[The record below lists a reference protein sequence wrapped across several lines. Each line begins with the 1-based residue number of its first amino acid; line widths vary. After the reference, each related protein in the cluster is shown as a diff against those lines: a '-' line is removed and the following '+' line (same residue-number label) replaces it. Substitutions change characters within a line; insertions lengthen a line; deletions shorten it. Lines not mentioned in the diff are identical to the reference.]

1 MDAPDNDLPL
11 HGRGAASCPTRAVL
25 NRVGDQW
32 SLLVIF
38 MLEEGALRFGAL
50 RKKIEGVSPRV
61 LTQTLRALERDG
73 LVTRTAFA
81 TIPPRVDY
89 AITDL
94 GLSLA
99 AAMRPVS
106 LWAER
111 NEGRIDAAR
120 KLFDA
125 RDVAKVA

>member
-1 MDAPDNDLPL
+1 MDAVDGDLPL
-11 HGRGAASCPTRAVL
+11 FGRGTASCPTRAIL

-38 MLEEGALRFGAL
+38 TLEEGALRFGAL

-106 LWAER
+106 QWAER
-111 NEGRIDAAR
+111 NQSRIDAAR
-120 KLFDA
+120 EFFDA
-125 RDVAKVA
+125 RDVGKGA

>member
-1 MDAPDNDLPL
+1 MDAVGGDLPL
-11 HGRGAASCPTRAVL
+11 YGRGAASCPTRAIL

-38 MLEEGALRFGAL
+38 TLEEGALRFGAL

-111 NEGRIDAAR
+111 NQSRIDAAR
-120 KLFDA
+120 EMFDA
-125 RDVAKVA
+125 RDVARA